1 MSDRPG
7 VLGVFDIETIV
18 SEKDRVEMRMP
29 ITPDTYQPHGFL
41 HGGITIALL
50 ESAASAGAENNTDF
64 DKELPFGIDVQVRH
78 RKSGKNGYLRG
89 VAELERVD
97 GIKWY
102 WTVTAYD
109 DENDVISDGTIMVKI
124 VPLTRLE
131 EKKKDREA
139 AKKAQ

>member
-7 VLGVFDIETIV
+7 VLGVYDIETIV

-29 ITPDTYQPHGFL
+29 ITPRTFQPHGFL

-64 DKELPFGIDVQVRH
+64 DKELPFGIDVQIRH
-78 RKSGKNGYLRG
+78 RKSGTSGYLRG
-89 VAELERVD
+89 VAELERVE
-97 GIKWY
+97 GIKWF
-102 WTVTAYD
+102 WKVTAYD
-109 DENDVISDGTIMVKI
+109 DENDVISDGMIMVKI
-124 VPLTRLE
+124 VPLSRLE
-131 EKKKDREA
+131 EKKREREE